1 MKKIASI
8 LMALIMA
15 GALSACGGNQESAE
29 PTAAEST
36 AAETEAE
43 STVESTTEEKAK
55 EPVELELEDYGYTVS
70 QNNGRTSISYAVKIK
85 NPNTKYAVDYP
96 VITTTVRGADGK
108 ILTTDD
114 MTLMCIAADDTITY
128 GGGLTYESD
137 ELPKSV
143 DFSVG
148 NRDDNFVLQM
158 LSDAIPQ
165 EYIVI
170 ENTSEIVG
178 EYNTNYT
185 GEITNNSDTDM
196 RSAAVS
202 VIFTKEGKLL
212 GGTTSYVDDIGAG
225 ETKAFEISA
234 SSTVSDYDAYEIH
247 AIQW

>member
-29 PTAAEST
+29 PSTAESVATEAEPEST
-36 AAETEAE
+36 A
-43 STVESTTEEKAK
+43 ESTTEEKTK

-70 QNNGRTSISYAVKIK
+70 QKNGRTSISYAVKIK

-96 VITTTVRGADGK
+96 VITATVRGADGK
-108 ILTTDD
+108 VLTTDD
-114 MTLMCIAADDTITY
+114 RTLMCIAADDTITY

-137 ELPKSV
+137 ELPESV

-178 EYNTNYT
+178 EYNTKYT
-185 GEITNNSDTDM
+185 GEITNNSDADM
-196 RSAAVS
+196 DVAVS

>member
-1 MKKIASI
+1 MKKIVSI

-15 GALSACGGNQESAE
+15 GTLSACGGNQESTE
-29 PTAAEST
+29 PTTVEST
-36 AAETEAE
+36 AEETEAE
-43 STVESTTEEKAK
+43 STTEEKVK
-55 EPVELELEDYGYTVS
+55 EPVELELADYGYTVS
-70 QNNGRTSISYAVKIK
+70 QNNGRTSISYAVRIK
-85 NPNTKYAVDYP
+85 NPNKKYAVEFP

-108 ILTTDD
+108 ILTTED
-114 MTLMCIAADDTITY
+114 MTLSRIAADDTITY

-137 ELPKSV
+137 ELPESV

-212 GGTTSYVDDIGAG
+212 GGTTSYVDNIGAG